1 MLGWRHSC
9 GKGLVQSPCPA
20 DLDRGEDKAELKT
33 KLLTAKSCKVP
44 AQKPL
49 GQGQSP
55 LGRETKAQAQL

>member
-1 MLGWRHSC
+1 M
-9 GKGLVQSPCPA
+9 QSPCPA